1 MYKIFEGINYEVLNK
16 GAEFEIEGIE
26 FDSRNIK
33 NNYVFVAM
41 TGSLV
46 DGHNYIDTA
55 IEKGAK
61 MIIVEKKD
69 IKLEEDITYVYV
81 ENIRKNLG
89 IIASNYYNWPQ
100 NKIKIIGVTGT
111 NGKTTSTYI
120 LENILE
126 NTSRIGTTGH
136 RILDINKETTNTTPE
151 SIDLIKLLD
160 ESVKKGVEYFIM
172 EVSSHALEIGR
183 VEMLKFDSVIY
194 TNLTQ
199 DHLDFHETMEN
210 YFQAKNKIFSKL
222 RDDSSSAIVN
232 ADDFYGIRI
241 LQENKSRKNN
251 FMSYSITDKASD
263 IYGEVLEYNNFGMKI
278 KIVYENKEYT
288 FNSKLVGNYNL
299 SNILSCV
306 GVLVKLG
313 IEMNDIIEKIQK
325 IESVPG
331 RFQLIENDKR
341 IRVVVDFAHT
351 EDGLINVLQ
360 TLKEMTK
367 NKVIT
372 IFGAGGD
379 RDKAKRK
386 KMGIAATK
394 YSDYIIIT
402 SDNPRNENPIDIINE
417 IESGVKE
424 VNFPKEKYETIVDR
438 EQAIAIGIKLS
449 QENDSVLIAGKGHE
463 KYQIIG
469 DEKLHFDDCEIANK
483 YIK

>member
-33 NNYVFVAM
+33 DSYVFVAM

-183 VEMLKFDSVIY
+183 VEMLQFDSAIY

-331 RFQLIENDKR
+331 RFQLIENDKA

-417 IESGVKE
+417 IESGLKE

>member
-1 MYKIFEGINYEVLNK
+1 MYKIFEGINYGVLNK

-33 NNYVFVAM
+33 DIYVFVAM

-46 DGHNYIDTA
+46 DGHNYIDRA

-183 VEMLKFDSVIY
+183 VEMLQFDSVIY

-222 RDDSSSAIVN
+222 RDNNSSAIVN
-232 ADDFYGIRI
+232 ADDLYGVRI

-251 FMSYSITDKASD
+251 FMSYSITDKVSD

-313 IEMNDIIEKIQK
+313 REMNDIIEKIQK

-331 RFQLIENDKR
+331 RFQLIENDKA

-417 IESGVKE
+417 IESGLKE

>member
-136 RILDINKETTNTTPE
+136 RILDVNKETTNTTPE

-183 VEMLKFDSVIY
+183 VEMLQFDSVIY

-263 IYGEVLEYNNFGMKI
+263 IYGEVLKYNNFGMKI
-278 KIVYENKEYT
+278 KIVYENKEYR

-417 IESGVKE
+417 IESGLKE

-438 EQAIAIGIKLS
+438 EQAIARGIELS
-449 QENDSVLIAGKGHE
+449 RENDSVLIAGKGHE

>member
-136 RILDINKETTNTTPE
+136 RILDVNKETTNTTPE

-183 VEMLKFDSVIY
+183 VEMLQFDSAIY

-232 ADDFYGIRI
+232 ADDLYGVRI

-417 IESGVKE
+417 IESGLKE

-438 EQAIAIGIKLS
+438 EQAIARGIELS
-449 QENDSVLIAGKGHE
+449 RENDSLLIAGKGHE

-469 DEKLHFDDCEIANK
+469 NEKLHFDDCEIANK

>member
-136 RILDINKETTNTTPE
+136 RILDVNKETTNTTPE

-183 VEMLKFDSVIY
+183 VEMLQFDSVIY

-417 IESGVKE
+417 IESGLKE

>member
-151 SIDLIKLLD
+151 SIDLIKLL
-160 ESVKKGVEYFIM
+160 EKKKKKGVEYFIM

-183 VEMLKFDSVIY
+183 VEMLQFDSVIY

-278 KIVYENKEYT
+278 KIVYENKEYR

-438 EQAIAIGIKLS
+438 EQAIARGIELS
-449 QENDSVLIAGKGHE
+449 RENDSLLIAGKGHE

-469 DEKLHFDDCEIANK
+469 NEKLHFDDCEIANK

>member
-1 MYKIFEGINYEVLNK
+1 MYKIFEDINYEVLNK

-33 NNYVFVAM
+33 DNYVFVAM

-183 VEMLKFDSVIY
+183 VEMLQFDSAIY

-417 IESGVKE
+417 IESGLKE

-438 EQAIAIGIKLS
+438 EQAIARGIELS
-449 QENDSVLIAGKGHE
+449 RENDSLLIAGKGHE

-469 DEKLHFDDCEIANK
+469 NEKLHFDDCEIANK

>member
-136 RILDINKETTNTTPE
+136 RILDVNKETTNTTPE

-183 VEMLKFDSVIY
+183 VEMLKFDSAIY

-417 IESGVKE
+417 IESGLKE

-438 EQAIAIGIKLS
+438 EQAIARGIELS
-449 QENDSVLIAGKGHE
+449 RENDSLLIAGKGHE

-469 DEKLHFDDCEIANK
+469 NEKLHFDDCEIANK

>member
-136 RILDINKETTNTTPE
+136 RILDVNKETTNTTPE

-183 VEMLKFDSVIY
+183 VEMLQFDSVIY

-278 KIVYENKEYT
+278 KIVYENKEYR

-417 IESGVKE
+417 IESGLKE

-438 EQAIAIGIKLS
+438 EQAIARGIELS
-449 QENDSVLIAGKGHE
+449 RENDSVLIAGKGHE

>member
-136 RILDINKETTNTTPE
+136 RILDVNKETTNTTPE

-183 VEMLKFDSVIY
+183 VEMLQFDSVIY

-331 RFQLIENDKR
+331 RFQLIENDKA

-438 EQAIAIGIKLS
+438 EQAIARGIELS
-449 QENDSVLIAGKGHE
+449 RENDSLLIAGKGHE

>member
-183 VEMLKFDSVIY
+183 VEMLQFDSVIY

-417 IESGVKE
+417 IESGLKE

-438 EQAIAIGIKLS
+438 EQAIARGIELS
-449 QENDSVLIAGKGHE
+449 RENDSVLIAGKGHE

>member
-1 MYKIFEGINYEVLNK
+1 MNK
-16 GAEFEIEGIE
+16 GAEFEIECIE

-136 RILDINKETTNTTPE
+136 RILDVNKETTNTTPE

-183 VEMLKFDSVIY
+183 VEMLKFDSAIY

-278 KIVYENKEYT
+278 KIVYENKEYR

-417 IESGVKE
+417 IESGLKE

-438 EQAIAIGIKLS
+438 EQAIARGIELS
-449 QENDSVLIAGKGHE
+449 RENDSVLIAGKGHE

>member
-136 RILDINKETTNTTPE
+136 RILDVNKETTNTTPE

-183 VEMLKFDSVIY
+183 VEMLKFDSAIY

-278 KIVYENKEYT
+278 KIVYENKEYR

-417 IESGVKE
+417 IESGLKE

-438 EQAIAIGIKLS
+438 EQAIARGIELS
-449 QENDSVLIAGKGHE
+449 RENDSVLIAGKGHE

>member
-136 RILDINKETTNTTPE
+136 RILDVNKETTNTTPE

-183 VEMLKFDSVIY
+183 VEMLKFDSAIY

-263 IYGEVLEYNNFGMKI
+263 IYGEVLKYNNFGMKI
-278 KIVYENKEYT
+278 KIVYENKEYR

-417 IESGVKE
+417 IESGLKE

-438 EQAIAIGIKLS
+438 EQAIARGIELS
-449 QENDSVLIAGKGHE
+449 RENDSLLIAGKGHE

-469 DEKLHFDDCEIANK
+469 NEKLHFDDCEIANK

>member
-136 RILDINKETTNTTPE
+136 RILDVNKETTNTTPE

-183 VEMLKFDSVIY
+183 VEMLKFDSAIY

-438 EQAIAIGIKLS
+438 EQAIARGIELS
-449 QENDSVLIAGKGHE
+449 RENDSLLIAGKGHE

-469 DEKLHFDDCEIANK
+469 NEKLHFDDCEIANK

>member
-1 MYKIFEGINYEVLNK
+1 MTPAIDLLKKNKCDFKIHKYDHDPACTNFGDE
-16 GAEFEIEGIE
+16 A
-26 FDSRNIK
+26 
-33 NNYVFVAM
+33 
-41 TGSLV
+41 
-46 DGHNYIDTA
+46 
-55 IEKGAK
+55 
-61 MIIVEKKD
+61 VEKLGLDANQVYKTLLVELTPKELAVCVLPVANQLSLKEVATAFGVKKAVMANKD
-69 IKLEEDITYVYV
+69 EAQK
-81 ENIRKNLG
+81 
-89 IIASNYYNWPQ
+89 
-100 NKIKIIGVTGT
+100 VTGYLL
-111 NGKTTSTYI
+111 GGISPLGQKKLLKTV
-120 LENILE
+120 
-126 NTSRIGTTGH
+126 
-136 RILDINKETTNTTPE
+136 
-151 SIDLIKLLD
+151 LD

-183 VEMLKFDSVIY
+183 VEMLQFDSVIY

-417 IESGVKE
+417 IESGLKE

>member
-183 VEMLKFDSVIY
+183 VEMLKFDSAIY

-417 IESGVKE
+417 IESGLKE

-438 EQAIAIGIKLS
+438 EQAIARGIELS
-449 QENDSVLIAGKGHE
+449 RENDSVLIAGKGHE

>member
-183 VEMLKFDSVIY
+183 VEMLKFDSAIY

-331 RFQLIENDKR
+331 RFQLIENDKA

-417 IESGVKE
+417 IESGLKE

-438 EQAIAIGIKLS
+438 EQAIARGIELS
-449 QENDSVLIAGKGHE
+449 RENDSVLIAGKGHE

>member
-33 NNYVFVAM
+33 DNYVFVAM

-46 DGHNYIDTA
+46 DGHNYIETA

-136 RILDINKETTNTTPE
+136 RILDVNKETTNTTPE

-183 VEMLKFDSVIY
+183 VEMLQFDSVIY

-417 IESGVKE
+417 IESGLKE

>member
-1 MYKIFEGINYEVLNK
+1 M
-16 GAEFEIEGIE
+16 
-26 FDSRNIK
+26 
-33 NNYVFVAM
+33 
-41 TGSLV
+41 
-46 DGHNYIDTA
+46 
-55 IEKGAK
+55 
-61 MIIVEKKD
+61 
-69 IKLEEDITYVYV
+69 
-81 ENIRKNLG
+81 
-89 IIASNYYNWPQ
+89 
-100 NKIKIIGVTGT
+100 TGT

-183 VEMLKFDSVIY
+183 VEMLQFDSVIY

-417 IESGVKE
+417 IESGLKE

-438 EQAIAIGIKLS
+438 EQAIARGIELS
-449 QENDSVLIAGKGHE
+449 RENDSVLIAGKGHE

>member
-33 NNYVFVAM
+33 DSYVFVAM

-183 VEMLKFDSVIY
+183 VEMLQFDSVIY

-417 IESGVKE
+417 IESGLKE

-438 EQAIAIGIKLS
+438 EQAIARGIELS
-449 QENDSVLIAGKGHE
+449 RENDSVLIAGKGHE

>member
-136 RILDINKETTNTTPE
+136 RILDVNKETTNTTPE

-183 VEMLKFDSVIY
+183 VEMLQFDSVIY

-331 RFQLIENDKR
+331 RFQLIENDKA

-417 IESGVKE
+417 IESGLKE

-438 EQAIAIGIKLS
+438 EQAIARGIELS
-449 QENDSVLIAGKGHE
+449 RENDSLLIAGKGHE

-469 DEKLHFDDCEIANK
+469 NEKLHFDDCEIANK

>member
-136 RILDINKETTNTTPE
+136 RILDVNKETTNTTPE

-183 VEMLKFDSVIY
+183 VEMLKFDSAIY

-263 IYGEVLEYNNFGMKI
+263 IYGEVLKYNNFGMKI
-278 KIVYENKEYT
+278 KIVYENKEYR

-417 IESGVKE
+417 IESGLKE

-438 EQAIAIGIKLS
+438 EQAIARGIELS
-449 QENDSVLIAGKGHE
+449 RENDSVLIAGKGHE

>member
-33 NNYVFVAM
+33 DNYVFVAM

-136 RILDINKETTNTTPE
+136 RILDVNKETTNTTPE

-183 VEMLKFDSVIY
+183 VEMLKFDSAIY

-417 IESGVKE
+417 IESGLKE

-438 EQAIAIGIKLS
+438 EQAIARGIELS
-449 QENDSVLIAGKGHE
+449 RENDSVLIAGKGHE

>member
-136 RILDINKETTNTTPE
+136 RILDVNKETTNTTPE

-183 VEMLKFDSVIY
+183 VEMLQFDSAIY

-417 IESGVKE
+417 IESGLKE

-438 EQAIAIGIKLS
+438 EQAIARGIELS
-449 QENDSVLIAGKGHE
+449 RENDSLLIAGKGHE

-469 DEKLHFDDCEIANK
+469 NEKLHFDDCEIANK

>member
-136 RILDINKETTNTTPE
+136 RILDVNKETTNTTPE

-183 VEMLKFDSVIY
+183 VEMLQFDSVIY

-331 RFQLIENDKR
+331 RFQLIENDKA

-417 IESGVKE
+417 IESGLKE

>member
-183 VEMLKFDSVIY
+183 VEMLQFDSVIY

-331 RFQLIENDKR
+331 RFQLIENDKA

-438 EQAIAIGIKLS
+438 EQAIARGIELS
-449 QENDSVLIAGKGHE
+449 RENDSLLIAGKGHE

-469 DEKLHFDDCEIANK
+469 NEKLHFDDCEIANK

>member
-136 RILDINKETTNTTPE
+136 RILDVNKETTNTTPE

-183 VEMLKFDSVIY
+183 VEMLKFDSAIY

-263 IYGEVLEYNNFGMKI
+263 IYGEVLKYNNFGMKI

-438 EQAIAIGIKLS
+438 EQAIARGIELS
-449 QENDSVLIAGKGHE
+449 RENDSLLIAGKGHE

-469 DEKLHFDDCEIANK
+469 NEKLHFDDCEIANK

>member
-136 RILDINKETTNTTPE
+136 RILDVNKETTNTTPE

-183 VEMLKFDSVIY
+183 VEMLQFDSVIY

-417 IESGVKE
+417 IESGLKE

-438 EQAIAIGIKLS
+438 EQAIARGIELS
-449 QENDSVLIAGKGHE
+449 RENDSLLIAGKGHE

-469 DEKLHFDDCEIANK
+469 NEKLHFDDCEIANK

>member
-183 VEMLKFDSVIY
+183 VEMLQFDSAIY

-417 IESGVKE
+417 IESGLKE

-438 EQAIAIGIKLS
+438 EQAIARGIELS
-449 QENDSVLIAGKGHE
+449 RENDSLLIAGKGHE

-469 DEKLHFDDCEIANK
+469 NEKLHFDDCEIANK

>member
-136 RILDINKETTNTTPE
+136 RILDVNKETTNTTPE

-417 IESGVKE
+417 IESGLKE

-438 EQAIAIGIKLS
+438 EQAIARGIELS
-449 QENDSVLIAGKGHE
+449 RENDSLLIAGKGHE

-469 DEKLHFDDCEIANK
+469 NEKLHFDDCEIANK

>member
-1 MYKIFEGINYEVLNK
+1 M
-16 GAEFEIEGIE
+16 
-26 FDSRNIK
+26 
-33 NNYVFVAM
+33 
-41 TGSLV
+41 
-46 DGHNYIDTA
+46 
-55 IEKGAK
+55 
-61 MIIVEKKD
+61 
-69 IKLEEDITYVYV
+69 
-81 ENIRKNLG
+81 
-89 IIASNYYNWPQ
+89 
-100 NKIKIIGVTGT
+100 
-111 NGKTTSTYI
+111 
-120 LENILE
+120 
-126 NTSRIGTTGH
+126 
-136 RILDINKETTNTTPE
+136 
-151 SIDLIKLLD
+151 
-160 ESVKKGVEYFIM
+160 VKCW
-172 EVSSHALEIGR
+172 
-183 VEMLKFDSVIY
+183 
-194 TNLTQ
+194 N
-199 DHLDFHETMEN
+199 
-210 YFQAKNKIFSKL
+210 
-222 RDDSSSAIVN
+222 
-232 ADDFYGIRI
+232 
-241 LQENKSRKNN
+241 
-251 FMSYSITDKASD
+251 
-263 IYGEVLEYNNFGMKI
+263 NNFGMKI

-313 IEMNDIIEKIQK
+313 REMNDIIEKIQK

-331 RFQLIENDKR
+331 RFQLIENDKA

-417 IESGVKE
+417 IESGLKE

>member
-33 NNYVFVAM
+33 DNYVFVAM

-136 RILDINKETTNTTPE
+136 RILDVNKETTNTTPE

-183 VEMLKFDSVIY
+183 VEMLQFDSVIY

-417 IESGVKE
+417 IESGLKE

-438 EQAIAIGIKLS
+438 EQAIARGIELS
-449 QENDSVLIAGKGHE
+449 RENDSLLIAGKGHE

-469 DEKLHFDDCEIANK
+469 NEKLHFDDCEIANK

>member
-136 RILDINKETTNTTPE
+136 RILDVNKETTNTTPE

-183 VEMLKFDSVIY
+183 VEMLQFDSVIY

-232 ADDFYGIRI
+232 ADDFYGARI

-251 FMSYSITDKASD
+251 FMSYSITDKSSD

-417 IESGVKE
+417 IESGLKE

-438 EQAIAIGIKLS
+438 EQAIARGIELS
-449 QENDSVLIAGKGHE
+449 RENDSVLIAGKGHE

>member
-1 MYKIFEGINYEVLNK
+1 M
-16 GAEFEIEGIE
+16 
-26 FDSRNIK
+26 
-33 NNYVFVAM
+33 
-41 TGSLV
+41 
-46 DGHNYIDTA
+46 
-55 IEKGAK
+55 
-61 MIIVEKKD
+61 
-69 IKLEEDITYVYV
+69 
-81 ENIRKNLG
+81 
-89 IIASNYYNWPQ
+89 
-100 NKIKIIGVTGT
+100 TGT

-183 VEMLKFDSVIY
+183 VEMLQFDSAIY

-417 IESGVKE
+417 IESGLKE

-438 EQAIAIGIKLS
+438 EQAIARGIELS
-449 QENDSVLIAGKGHE
+449 RENDSLLIAGKGHE

-469 DEKLHFDDCEIANK
+469 NEKLHFDDCEIANK

>member
-33 NNYVFVAM
+33 DNYVFVAM

-46 DGHNYIDTA
+46 DGHNYIETA

-136 RILDINKETTNTTPE
+136 RILDVNKETTNTTPE

-183 VEMLKFDSVIY
+183 VEMLKFDSAIY

-438 EQAIAIGIKLS
+438 EQAIARGIELS
-449 QENDSVLIAGKGHE
+449 RENDSLLIAGKGHE

-469 DEKLHFDDCEIANK
+469 NEKLHFDDCEIANK

>member
-33 NNYVFVAM
+33 DSYVFVAM

-183 VEMLKFDSVIY
+183 VEMLKFDSAIY

-417 IESGVKE
+417 IESGLKE

>member
-136 RILDINKETTNTTPE
+136 RILDVNKETTNTTPE

-183 VEMLKFDSVIY
+183 VEMLQFDSVIY

-438 EQAIAIGIKLS
+438 EQAIARGIELS
-449 QENDSVLIAGKGHE
+449 RENDSLLIAGKGHE

-469 DEKLHFDDCEIANK
+469 NEKLHFDDCEIAKK